1 MVKWERIKPWDYIVT
16 GVASE
21 YHKMYPM
28 VELDDIRQS
37 LYEWFVLHPRKFTE
51 WEALDGK
58 QPQNLLYRSLRNQAL
73 DYCQFWK
80 AKSIGYES
88 SDLFYYEPVMIEALL
103 PSVLRNDVG
112 DAPKLN
118 LGMPGRPPAPA
129 EGGNLMAM
137 MVEIKAAYFKL
148 NTEDRSILYYK
159 YVESLDYASIAAALE
174 ISSDDAARMRHNR
187 AIKKIITRLGGF
199 RPFHESTEKI
209 DSDDI
214 QERNEVNERDEAPDD
229 NTEED

>member
-1 MVKWERIKPWDYIVT
+1 
-16 GVASE
+16 
-21 YHKMYPM
+21 M
-28 VELDDIRQS
+28 VELADIRQS
-37 LYEWFVLHPRKFTE
+37 LYEWFVSHPRKLTE
-51 WEALDGK
+51 WEALDKK

-73 DYCQFWK
+73 DYCQLWK

-88 SDLFYYEPVMIEALL
+88 SDLFYYDPAMIETLL
-103 PSVLRNDVG
+103 PSILRNDVG
-112 DAPKLN
+112 DTPKLS

-159 YVESLDYASIAAALE
+159 YVESLDYASIATLLN

-187 AIKKIITRLGGF
+187 AIKKIVTRLGGF
-199 RPFHESTEKI
+199 RPYQDNPDLVEDNENGEDATENI
-209 DSDDI
+209 DE
-214 QERNEVNERDEAPDD
+214 QERESQEQQESD
-229 NTEED
+229 